1 MLRKGFA
8 ASVIGVM
15 IALAV
20 VVAVL
25 SVTLSGAHVRRP
37 TGVPSASSSQRGST
51 PTLAE
56 LASGAARGDRSP
68 RSPWPSRADYGAI
81 VSARL
86 VIEQALRDR
95 DWRSKAYGALLGLK
109 VLLTIHPMA
118 GGRCAWLV
126 NRTYDEL
133 RDFVDAYQGENWA
146 PMVTV
151 VAHDPAVTVCR
162 APRRARATIKLTS

>member
-1 MLRKGFA
+1 MLRKGFGA
-8 ASVIGVM
+8 LVIGVM
-15 IALAV
+15 IAVALL
-20 VVAVL
+20 VAVL
-25 SVTLSGAHVRRP
+25 SLTLSGAQVRPP
-37 TGVPSASSSQRGST
+37 TAAPSAPRSQRGSM

-56 LASGAARGDRSP
+56 LATGAARGDRPP
-68 RSPWPSRADYGAI
+68 RSPWPSAADYGAI

-86 VIEQALRDR
+86 VIEQALRER

-151 VAHDPAVTVCR
+151 VAHDPPVTICR
-162 APRRARATIKLTS
+162 APRRARPTIKLTS